1 MTQRV
6 LNFTVESTDERLTPR
21 AGEAVLGEY
30 FKAIG
35 IDSLCNEHFPAS
47 KSNHSYQAFEMIQPL
62 LLMLH
67 AGGRVLEDVRTI
79 ASDKGLRTLLN
90 IERMPTADTIGKW
103 LKRTGLQGVYALESV
118 NRTLLER
125 YLKAIDEPLILDM
138 DATVIESHK
147 SIAMPTYKEFP
158 GFTPMTGHING
169 GYMIHSEFRPG
180 NMAPADENLTFL
192 KRCQSQL
199 PKGRSF
205 TYVRADSASY
215 QHTLF
220 NYCNQ
225 NNIIY
230 LVGAHLDA
238 PTLQNIEQITKWETL
253 DSHDGKY
260 HHIKEEVGEF
270 LHTMEHTDHAF
281 RIIVVRRQVT
291 PILPTME
298 KFLDEEELLAYAS
311 ERYSV
316 IATNAEDTELT
327 AQEVVRLY
335 RQRGETSE
343 NRIKALK
350 RGFNLS
356 YLPTSDFIANALYF
370 QIGALAYNL
379 FILFRQMLQKSW
391 QRHTVQTIRYKLYNI
406 AGKVITHARR
416 TVLKVNREFVETLNT
431 IRQRCYE
438 ISLE

>member
-1 MTQRV
+1 MTQGV

-35 IDSLCNEHFPAS
+35 VDSLCNEHFPTS
-47 KSNHSYQAFEMIQPL
+47 KSNHSYQPFEMIQPL

-90 IERMPTADTIGKW
+90 IKRMPTADTIGKW
-103 LKRTGLQGVYALESV
+103 LKRTGLQGVYAVEQI
-118 NRTLLER
+118 NRSLLKR

-169 GYMIHSEFRPG
+169 GYMVHSEFRPG
-180 NMAPADENLTFL
+180 NMAPADNNLTFL
-192 KRCQSQL
+192 KRCQAQL

-215 QHTLF
+215 QHALF
-220 NYCNQ
+220 NYCSKNH
-225 NNIIY
+225 ITY
-230 LVGAHLDA
+230 LIGAHLDA
-238 PTLQNIEQITKWETL
+238 PTLQNIEQITKWQPL
-253 DSHDGKY
+253 DRHEGKY
-260 HHIKEEVGEF
+260 HHVKEEVGEF
-270 LHTMEHTDHAF
+270 LHTMNHTDHAF
-281 RIIVVRRQVT
+281 RIVVVKRQVT

-298 KFLDEEELLAYAS
+298 KLLTQEELLALAN

-316 IATNAEDTELT
+316 IATNADNETLP
-327 AQEVVRLY
+327 APEVVRLY
-335 RQRGETSE
+335 RQRGEASE

-350 RGFNLS
+350 NGFNLN

-379 FILFRQMLQKSW
+379 FILFRQTMQQSW

-416 TVLKVNREFVETLNT
+416 TVLKVNREFVEILDH

-438 ISLE
+438 IILE

>member
-1 MTQRV
+1 MTQGV

-21 AGEAVLGEY
+21 AGAAVLGEY

-35 IDSLCNEHFPAS
+35 LEHLCNSHFPTPG
-47 KSNHSYQAFEMIQPL
+47 SNHGYRPFEILQPL

-67 AGGRVLEDVRTI
+67 SGGRVLEDIRTI
-79 ASDKGLRTLLN
+79 ASDKGLRALLD
-90 IERMPTADTIGKW
+90 IKRIPTADTIGKW
-103 LKRTGLQGVYALESV
+103 LKRTGLQGVYATEQI
-118 NRTLLER
+118 NRTLLKR
-125 YLKAIDEPLILDM
+125 YLKSIDEPLILDM

-147 SIAMPTYKEFP
+147 SIAMPTYKAFP
-158 GFTPMTGHING
+158 GFTPMTGHVNG
-169 GYMIHSEFRPG
+169 GYMIHSQFRPG

-192 KRCQSQL
+192 KRCEAQL
-199 PKGRSF
+199 PKGKRF
-205 TYVRADSASY
+205 EYVRADSASY

-220 NYCNQ
+220 NYCNTHE
-225 NNIIY
+225 ITY

-238 PTLQNIEQITKWETL
+238 PTLQNIEQITKWERL
-253 DSHDGKY
+253 DTHDGKY
-260 HHIKEEVGEF
+260 HHVKEEVGEF
-270 LHTMEHTDHAF
+270 LHTMHHTDHAF
-281 RIIVVRRQVT
+281 RIIVVKRQVT

-298 KFLDEEELLAYAS
+298 AFLDEEEMLTLAK

-316 IATNAEDTELT
+316 IATNAQEEDLT
-327 AQEVVRLY
+327 APDVVRLY
-335 RQRGETSE
+335 RQRAEASE

-350 RGFNLS
+350 GGFNLN

-379 FILFRQMLQKSW
+379 FILFRQTMEHSW
-391 QRHTVQTIRYKLYNI
+391 QKHTVQTIRYKLYHI
-406 AGKVITHARR
+406 AGKVITHARK
-416 TVLKVNREFVETLNT
+416 TVLKVNREFVEILNA

>member
-6 LNFTVESTDERLTPR
+6 LNFTVESSDERLTPR
-21 AGEAVLGEY
+21 AGETVLGEY

-35 IDSLCNEHFPAS
+35 LDRLCDNYFPVS
-47 KSNHSYQAFEMIQPL
+47 KSNHSYRPFEMIQPL

-79 ASDKGLRTLLN
+79 TLDKGLRTLLG
-90 IERMPTADTIGKW
+90 IQRMPTADTIGKW
-103 LKRTGLQGVYALESV
+103 LKRTGLQGIYATERV
-118 NRTLLER
+118 NRTLLRR
-125 YLKAIDEPLILDM
+125 YLKTIDEPLILDM

-158 GFTPMTGHING
+158 GFTPMTGHVNG

-180 NMAPADENLTFL
+180 NMAPADNNLWFL
-192 KRCQSQL
+192 KRCENQL

-205 TYVRADSASY
+205 AYVRADSASY
-215 QHTLF
+215 QAKLF
-220 NYCNQ
+220 NYCNA
-225 NNIIY
+225 NNITY
-230 LVGAHLDA
+230 LIGAHLDA
-238 PTLQNIEQITKWETL
+238 PTLQNIKQITEWETL
-253 DSHDGKY
+253 DRHDGEY
-260 HHIKEEVGEF
+260 HHIKEEVAEF
-270 LHTMEHTDHAF
+270 LHTMNHTDHAF

-291 PILPTME
+291 PILPMME
-298 KFLDEEELLAYAS
+298 TFLDEEELLAYAN

-316 IATNAEDTELT
+316 IATNAEDT

-350 RGFNLS
+350 GGFNLN
-356 YLPTSDFIANALYF
+356 YLPTSDFMANALYF
-370 QIGALAYNL
+370 QIGTLAYNL
-379 FILFRQMLQKSW
+379 FILFKQTMQQSW
-391 QRHTVQTIRYKLYNI
+391 QKHTIQTIRYKLYNI
-406 AGKVITHARR
+406 AGKVITHARKR
-416 TVLKVNREFVETLNT
+416 ILKVNREFVEMINH
-431 IRQRCYE
+431 IRRRCYE

>member
-35 IDSLCNEHFPAS
+35 IDNLCNDHFPAS
-47 KSNHSYQAFEMIQPL
+47 KSNHSYRPFEMIQPL

-79 ASDKGLRTLLN
+79 ASDKGLRSLLN

-118 NRTLLER
+118 NRTLLKH
-125 YLKAIDEPLILDM
+125 YLKSINEPLILDM

-158 GFTPMTGHING
+158 GFTPMTGHVNG
-169 GYMIHSEFRPG
+169 GYMVHSEFRPG

-192 KRCQSQL
+192 KRCESQL
-199 PKGRSF
+199 PKGKRF

-220 NYCNQ
+220 NYCNAHE
-225 NNIIY
+225 IIY
-230 LVGAHLDA
+230 LIGAHLDT
-238 PTLQNIEQITKWETL
+238 PTLQNIEQVTEWETL
-253 DSHDGKY
+253 DRHDGKY
-260 HHIKEEVGEF
+260 HHVKEEVGEF
-270 LHTMEHTDHAF
+270 LHTMNHTDHAF
-281 RIIVVRRQVT
+281 RIVVVKRQVT
-291 PILPTME
+291 PILPMME
-298 KFLDEEELLAYAS
+298 TFLNEEELLAYAS

-316 IATNAEDTELT
+316 IATNAEDKDLT

-350 RGFNLS
+350 GGFNLN
-356 YLPTSDFIANALYF
+356 YLPTSDFMANALYF
-370 QIGALAYNL
+370 QLGALAYNL
-379 FILFRQMLQKSW
+379 FIMFRQTMQQGWQK
-391 QRHTVQTIRYKLYNI
+391 HTVQTIRYKLYNI
-406 AGKVITHARR
+406 AGKVITHARK
-416 TVLKVNREFVETLNT
+416 TILKVNREFVEILNA

>member
-1 MTQRV
+1 MTQGV
-6 LNFTVESTDERLTPR
+6 LNFTVECTDERLSPR
-21 AGEAVLGEY
+21 AGEAVLAEY

-35 IDSLCNEHFPAS
+35 IDTLCNDHFPAS
-47 KSNHSYQAFEMIQPL
+47 KSNYAYQPFEMIQPL

-79 ASDKGLRTLLN
+79 ASDKGLRTLLG
-90 IERMPTADTIGKW
+90 IKRMPTADTIGKW
-103 LKRTGLQGVYALESV
+103 LKRTGLQGVYAVERI
-118 NRTLLER
+118 NRSLLKH
-125 YLKAIDEPLILDM
+125 YLKSIEEPLILDM

-147 SIAMPTYKEFP
+147 SIAMPTYKAFP

-180 NMAPADENLTFL
+180 NMAPADNNLTFL

-199 PKGRSF
+199 PKDRSF

-215 QHTLF
+215 QAELF
-220 NYCNQ
+220 NYCNK
-225 NNIIY
+225 NHITY
-230 LVGAHLDA
+230 LIGAHLDA
-238 PTLQNIEQITKWETL
+238 PTLQNIDQITKWETL

-260 HHIKEEVGEF
+260 HHVKEEVGEF
-270 LHTMEHTDHAF
+270 LHTMQHTDHAF

-291 PILPTME
+291 PILPTIE
-298 KFLDEEELLAYAS
+298 KFLDKDELLMLAN

-327 AQEVVRLY
+327 AQEVVKLY
-335 RQRGETSE
+335 RQRGEASE

-350 RGFNLS
+350 GGFNLS
-356 YLPTSDFIANALYF
+356 YLPTSDFMANALYF
-370 QIGALAYNL
+370 QIGTLAYNL
-379 FILFRQMLQKSW
+379 FILFRQTLQKNW

-406 AGKVITHARR
+406 AGKVITHARQ
-416 TVLKVNREFVETLNT
+416 TILKVNREFVDILNH
-431 IRQRCYE
+431 IRQRCCE

>member
-1 MTQRV
+1 MTQGV

-21 AGEAVLGEY
+21 AGEAMLAEY

-35 IDSLCNEHFPAS
+35 IDKLCNDHFPTS
-47 KSNHSYQAFEMIQPL
+47 KSNHSYQSFEMIQPL

-79 ASDKGLRTLLN
+79 ASDKGLRALLN

-103 LKRTGLQGVYALESV
+103 LKRTGLQGVYALEKV
-118 NRTLLER
+118 NRTLLKR
-125 YLKAIDEPLILDM
+125 YLKSIDEPLILDM

-147 SIAMPTYKEFP
+147 SIAMTTYKEFP

-180 NMAPADENLTFL
+180 NMAPADNNLTFF
-192 KRCQSQL
+192 KRCELQL
-199 PKGRSF
+199 PKGKRF
-205 TYVRADSASY
+205 EYLRADSASY
-215 QHTLF
+215 QAELF

-225 NNIIY
+225 NHITY
-230 LVGAHLDA
+230 LIGAHIDA
-238 PTLQNIEQITKWETL
+238 PTLQNIEQITKWQLL
-253 DSHDGKY
+253 DRHEGKY
-260 HHIKEEVGEF
+260 HHVKEEVGEF
-270 LHTMEHTDHAF
+270 IHTMSHTDHAF
-281 RIIVVRRQVT
+281 RIVVVKRHVT

-298 KFLDEEELLAYAS
+298 KLLTQEELLALAN

-316 IATNAEDTELT
+316 IATNAEDISLT
-327 AQEVVRLY
+327 PQEVVRLY

-350 RGFNLS
+350 GGFNLN
-356 YLPTSDFIANALYF
+356 YLPTSDFMANALYF

-379 FILFRQMLQKSW
+379 FILFRQTMEQSW
-391 QRHTVQTIRYKLYNI
+391 QKHTVQTIRYKLYNI
-406 AGKVITHARR
+406 AGKVITHARQ
-416 TVLKVNREFVETLNT
+416 TILKVNREFVDILNH
-431 IRQRCYE
+431 IRHRCYE

>member
-6 LNFTVESTDERLTPR
+6 LNFTVESTDERLSPR

-35 IDSLCNEHFPAS
+35 LEKLCSKHFPAS
-47 KSNHSYQAFEMIQPL
+47 KSNRSYRPFEMIQPL

-79 ASDKGLRTLLN
+79 ASDKGLRSLLN

-103 LKRTGLQGVYALESV
+103 LKRTGLQGIYAAESV
-118 NRTLLER
+118 NRTLLKR
-125 YLKAIDEPLILDM
+125 YLKSVNEPLILDM

-180 NMAPADENLTFL
+180 NMAPADNNLTFL

-199 PKGRSF
+199 SKGKRF

-215 QHTLF
+215 QHALF
-220 NYCNQ
+220 NYCNR
-225 NNIIY
+225 NHITY
-230 LVGAHLDA
+230 LIGAHLDA
-238 PTLQNIEQITKWETL
+238 PTLQNIKEIAEWETL
-253 DSHDGKY
+253 RSHDGKY

-270 LHTMEHTDHAF
+270 LHTMHHTDHAF
-281 RIIVVRRQVT
+281 RIIVVKRQVT
-291 PILPTME
+291 PILPSME
-298 KFLDEEELLAYAS
+298 RFLDEEELLTLAN

-350 RGFNLS
+350 GGFNLN

-379 FILFRQMLQKSW
+379 FILFKQTLQKS
-391 QRHTVQTIRYKLYNI
+391 
-406 AGKVITHARR
+406 
-416 TVLKVNREFVETLNT
+416 
-431 IRQRCYE
+431 
-438 ISLE
+438 

>member
-1 MTQRV
+1 MTQGV
-6 LNFTVESTDERLTPR
+6 LNFTVESTDERLSPR
-21 AGEAVLGEY
+21 AGEAVLSEY

-35 IDSLCNEHFPAS
+35 IDTLCNDHFPAS
-47 KSNHSYQAFEMIQPL
+47 KSNYAYQPFEMIQPL

-79 ASDKGLRTLLN
+79 ASDKGLRTLLG
-90 IERMPTADTIGKW
+90 IKRMPTADTIGKW
-103 LKRTGLQGVYALESV
+103 LKRTGLQGVYAVERI
-118 NRTLLER
+118 NRSLLKH
-125 YLKAIDEPLILDM
+125 YLKSIEEPLILDM

-147 SIAMPTYKEFP
+147 SIAMPTYKAFP

-180 NMAPADENLTFL
+180 NMAPADNNLTFL
-192 KRCQSQL
+192 KRCQAQL
-199 PKGRSF
+199 PKGKMF

-215 QHTLF
+215 QHALF

-225 NNIIY
+225 NNITY
-230 LVGAHLDA
+230 LIGAHLDA
-238 PTLQNIEQITKWETL
+238 STSQNIAQITKWETL

-260 HHIKEEVGEF
+260 HHVKEEVGEF
-270 LHTMEHTDHAF
+270 LHTMQHTDHAF

-291 PILPTME
+291 PILPIME
-298 KFLDEEELLAYAS
+298 KFLDKDELLMLAN

-327 AQEVVRLY
+327 AQEVVKLY
-335 RQRGETSE
+335 RQRGEASE

-350 RGFNLS
+350 GGFNLS
-356 YLPTSDFIANALYF
+356 YLPTSDFMANALYF

-379 FILFRQMLQKSW
+379 FILFRQTLQKNW

-406 AGKVITHARR
+406 AGKVITHARQII
-416 TVLKVNREFVETLNT
+416 LKVNREFVEILNH

>member
-6 LNFTVESTDERLTPR
+6 LNFTVESTDECLSPR

-35 IDSLCNEHFPAS
+35 LEKLCSKHFPAS
-47 KSNHSYQAFEMIQPL
+47 RSNRSYQPFEMIQPL

-79 ASDKGLRTLLN
+79 ASDKGLRALLN
-90 IERMPTADTIGKW
+90 ITRIPTADTIGKW
-103 LKRTGLQGVYALESV
+103 LKRTGLQGVYAAERI
-118 NRTLLER
+118 NRSLLKR

-147 SIAMPTYKEFP
+147 SIAMPTYKAFP
-158 GFTPMTGHING
+158 GFTPMIGHING
-169 GYMIHSEFRPG
+169 GYMIHSEFREG
-180 NMAPADENLTFL
+180 NMAPADNNLTFL
-192 KRCQSQL
+192 KRCQAQL
-199 PKGRSF
+199 PKGKKF
-205 TYVRADSASY
+205 AYVRADSASY
-215 QHTLF
+215 QAELF
-220 NYCNQ
+220 NYCNK
-225 NNIIY
+225 NHIAY
-230 LVGAHLDA
+230 LIGAHLDA
-238 PTLQNIEQITKWETL
+238 PTLQNIKEITGWETIDNH
-253 DSHDGKY
+253 DSKH
-260 HHIKEEVGEF
+260 HHIKEEVAEF
-270 LHTMEHTDHAF
+270 LHTMNHTDHAF
-281 RIIVVRRQVT
+281 RIVVVKRQVT
-291 PILPTME
+291 PILPSME
-298 KFLDEEELLAYAS
+298 KFLTQEELLALAN

-350 RGFNLS
+350 GGFNLS

-370 QIGALAYNL
+370 QIGALGYNL
-379 FILFRQMLQKSW
+379 FILFRQTLQKSW

-416 TVLKVNREFVETLNT
+416 TVLKVGGEFVEILNT
-431 IRQRCYE
+431 IRRRCYE

>member
-21 AGEAVLGEY
+21 AGEAVLAEY

-35 IDSLCNEHFPAS
+35 IDKLCNDHFPAS
-47 KSNHSYQAFEMIQPL
+47 KSNHSYQSFEMIQPL

-67 AGGRVLEDVRTI
+67 AGGRVLEDIRTI
-79 ASDKGLRTLLN
+79 ASDKGLRTLLG
-90 IERMPTADTIGKW
+90 IKRMPTADTIGKW
-103 LKRTGLQGVYALESV
+103 LKRIGLQGVYALESV
-118 NRTLLER
+118 NRALLKR

-180 NMAPADENLTFL
+180 NMAPADNNLTFF
-192 KRCQSQL
+192 KRCELQL
-199 PKGRSF
+199 PKGKRF
-205 TYVRADSASY
+205 EYFRADSASY
-215 QHTLF
+215 QAELF
-220 NYCNQ
+220 NYCNR
-225 NNIIY
+225 NNITY
-230 LVGAHLDA
+230 LIGAHLDA
-238 PTLQNIEQITKWETL
+238 PTLQNIEQITKWQPL
-253 DSHDGKY
+253 DTHAGKY
-260 HHIKEEVGEF
+260 HHVKEEVAEF
-270 LHTMEHTDHAF
+270 LHAMNHTDHAF
-281 RIIVVRRQVT
+281 RIIVVKRQVT

-298 KFLDEEELLAYAS
+298 KLLDKDELLMLAS

-316 IATNAEDTELT
+316 IATNAEDKDLT
-327 AQEVVRLY
+327 AQEVVRRY

-356 YLPTSDFIANALYF
+356 YLPTSDFMANALYF

-379 FILFRQMLQKSW
+379 FILFKQTLQRSW

-406 AGKVITHARR
+406 AGKVITHARQ
-416 TVLKVNREFVETLNT
+416 TILKVNQEFVDILNH
-431 IRQRCYE
+431 IRHRCYE